1 MSALKGHLYLSGAW
15 LDVNLR
21 LDTKKTYFEKD
32 WTMLWNFVDH
42 SRCCSQ
48 YNNRGRPI
56 WFDLMRKRT
65 FTFTMNRIFKWPPN
79 IMRKVS
85 TGTIWICIWISHWLC
100 IISYEKLVQ
109 REKWPFK
116 THLPWCLNLGVI
128 IFLWT
133 RRCSRFTVRHLNRWQ
148 RKQVPS
154 LIVLLWIFING
165 SWMNWTR
172 KGDTFFWMQ

>member
-1 MSALKGHLYLSGAW
+1 MVYVPNLVSALKGHLYLSGAW
-15 LDVNLR
+15 LDANLR
-21 LDTKKTYFEKD
+21 LDTKRTYFEKD

-79 IMRKVS
+79 IMRRVA

-100 IISYEKLVQ
+100 VSYPMRSWCREKSDRLRPTYLGAWILEWLFSYEPGGAAASQ
-109 REKWPFK
+109 
-116 THLPWCLNLGVI
+116 
-128 IFLWT
+128 
-133 RRCSRFTVRHLNRWQ
+133 
-148 RKQVPS
+148 
-154 LIVLLWIFING
+154 
-165 SWMNWTR
+165 
-172 KGDTFFWMQ
+172 